1 MRFFWLIVVLL
12 LSVILVGCGDVS
24 PVDVSDGPADLATG
38 SPLAAAGDDV
48 GSDGVGGAPLV
59 GVDPLSSP
67 TVSVQ
72 TAPTV
77 SAVVPTVVF
86 APTAVV
92 SPTAES
98 RYPKP
103 DSSVNVVPQPPATP
117 VTVRDSERVE
127 NDSARTARVAL
138 LGGPM
143 VVASLK
149 GGGVRGPS
157 FRPEAGGAV
166 NPNDRPFPLV
176 YFEGYGV
183 NPFVDADEDRL
194 STFSLDGDTAS
205 FEIARSYLEQGFLPD
220 PDSVRVEEWV
230 NAFTQGY
237 GVEED
242 GLGLRMDAGPSPFG
256 ENGYVMLRVGVVSE
270 VPSGPRSAVSLI
282 IVVDVSGSMEID
294 GRLETAKALVR
305 GLVGKVGPEDR
316 VGLVTYGNVAR
327 VVHPITSG
335 VNGKALLG
343 RLVEI
348 QPGGSTHVEAGI
360 QRAFKLAADEMEDG
374 RSVRM
379 VVLSD
384 GVGNLG
390 HTGPESILA
399 ELDRR
404 TSRGVSLTTIGV
416 GLSGNYNDVML
427 EVLANRGNGTY
438 HYVRGADDV
447 VSFLSD
453 RSESVFREVA
463 RDARV
468 QVEFNPDVVR
478 KYRLIGYENRSVRD
492 DDFRN
497 DTLDFGEVGFAR
509 DVTALYELRL
519 FDDVGD
525 SDELALARVRW
536 TDGRTGV
543 VSEVSDR
550 IVVGN
555 VAGDVSSVSRY
566 FVRAMAVAEFAELMR
581 RSYWSQCSD
590 LAGVAKLLGAGVDGD
605 ASAMDK
611 KLQVMLSV
619 AESSFEPYCRN

>member
-1 MRFFWLIVVLL
+1 MRFFWLALL
-12 LSVILVGCGDVS
+12 LLVSVVLVGCGDAL
-24 PVDVSDGPADLATG
+24 PVDVSDGPADLVTG
-38 SPLAAAGDDV
+38 SPLAATGDDV
-48 GSDGVGGAPLV
+48 VSGGVADATLTAVGPL
-59 GVDPLSSP
+59 PSP
-67 TVSVQ
+67 AVSRE

-77 SAVVPTVVF
+77 SVVVPTAVVVPTV
-86 APTAVV
+86 VV
-92 SPTAES
+92 SPTAEPE
-98 RYPKP
+98 YQKP
-103 DSSVNVVPQPPATP
+103 DSSVTVVPKPSATP
-117 VTVRDSERVE
+117 VTFWDSERSSGIAAEGTVGMGF
-127 NDSARTARVAL
+127 AL
-138 LGGPM
+138 
-143 VVASLK
+143 SK
-149 GGGVRGPS
+149 GGGAPAPVL
-157 FRPEAGGAV
+157 RPEAGGAA

-176 YFEGYGV
+176 YFKGYGV
-183 NPFVDADEDRL
+183 NPFVDADEDNL

-237 GVEED
+237 GVEDD

-270 VPSGPRSAVSLI
+270 VPSGPRGAVSLI
-282 IVVDVSGSMEID
+282 FVVDVSGSMEID

-305 GLVGKVGPEDR
+305 GLVDRVGPEDR

-335 VNGKALLG
+335 VNGEAVLG

-348 QPGGSTHVEAGI
+348 QAGGSTHVEAGI
-360 QRAFKLAADEMEDG
+360 QQAFKLAADEMEDG

-390 HTGPESILA
+390 RTGPDSILA
-399 ELDRR
+399 ELDRG

-416 GLSGNYNDVML
+416 GVSGNYNDVML

-447 VSFLSD
+447 ASFLSD
-453 RSESVFREVA
+453 RSEGVFREVA

-468 QVEFNPDVVR
+468 QVEFNPAVVR
-478 KYRLIGYENRSVRD
+478 KYRLLGYENRSVRD
-492 DDFRN
+492 EDFRN

-519 FDDVGD
+519 FDDVGE

-543 VSEVSDR
+543 VAEVSDR
-550 IVVGN
+550 IAV
-555 VAGDVSSVSRY
+555 GDVADDVNSVSRY
-566 FVRAMAVAEFAELMR
+566 FLRAMAVAEFAELMR
-581 RSYWSQCSD
+581 WSYWAQCSD
-590 LAGVAKLLGAGVDGD
+590 LADVAELLGAGVDGD
-605 ASAMDK
+605 ASGMDG
-611 KLQVMLSV
+611 KLERMLSV

>member
-12 LSVILVGCGDVS
+12 VSVILVGCGDAS
-24 PVDVSDGPADLATG
+24 PVDVSGDPAGPVTG
-38 SPLAAAGDDV
+38 SPLASTGDDV
-48 GSDGVGGAPLV
+48 VSGGVADEPLTVV
-59 GVDPLSSP
+59 GPFPSP
-67 TVSVQ
+67 TVSRQ

-77 SAVVPTVVF
+77 SVVVPTAVV
-86 APTAVV
+86 PTAVV
-92 SPTAES
+92 SPTAEPE
-98 RYPKP
+98 YQKPVAPVTVVPKP
-103 DSSVNVVPQPPATP
+103 SATP
-117 VTVRDSERVE
+117 VMVWDSER
-127 NDSARTARVAL
+127 SSGIAL
-138 LGGPM
+138 AGTGGM
-143 VVASLK
+143 GVASSR
-149 GGGVRGPS
+149 GGGVPVP
-157 FRPEAGGAV
+157 FLRPEAGGAV

-176 YFEGYGV
+176 YFKGYGV
-183 NPFVDADEDRL
+183 NPFVDADEDNR

-205 FEIARSYLEQGFLPD
+205 FEIARTYLEQGLLPD

-237 GVEED
+237 GVEDD

-270 VPSGPRSAVSLI
+270 VPSGPRGAVSLI
-282 IVVDVSGSMEID
+282 FVVDVSGSMEVD

-305 GLVGKVGPEDR
+305 GLVGKVGMEDR
-316 VGLVTYGNVAR
+316 VGLVTYGSVAR

-335 VNGKALLG
+335 VNGKAVLG

-360 QRAFKLAADEMEDG
+360 RRAFELAAGEMEDG
-374 RSVRM
+374 HSVRV

-390 HTGPESILA
+390 RTGPGSILA

-404 TSRGVSLTTIGV
+404 TSRGVSVTTIGV
-416 GLSGNYNDVML
+416 GVSGNYNDVML

-447 VSFLSD
+447 ASFLSD
-453 RSESVFREVA
+453 RSEGVFREVA

-492 DDFRN
+492 DDFRD

-519 FDDVGD
+519 FDDVGE

-536 TDGRTGV
+536 ADGRTGV

-550 IVVGN
+550 IVVGD
-555 VAGDVSSVSRY
+555 VAGDLHSVSRY
-566 FVRAMAVAEFAELMR
+566 FLRAMAVAEFAELMR
-581 RSYWSQCSD
+581 RSYWAQCSD
-590 LAGVAKLLGAGVDGD
+590 LAGVAELLGAGVDGD
-605 ASAMDK
+605 ASGMDG
-611 KLQVMLSV
+611 KLEGMLSV